1 MDKLGD
7 ILKEHPV
14 FRKYMEEAEV
24 IKQTQEKEQSKDEKA
39 KFLQTEQSTLVY

>member
-14 FRKYMEEAEV
+14 FKKYMEEAEASR
-24 IKQTQEKEQSKDEKA
+24 KTAEQEQKTSERA
-39 KFLQTEQSTLVY
+39 KFLQAEQSTLVY